1 MLYYAA
7 CLHLEKRGILMRHMR
22 KRIAA
27 LFLSLCLLLT
37 GVVFTPVPAEAAS
50 DDGWVGA
57 WSTSPVEFNLKKM
70 LEMDWIKCDVGL
82 RNLTFRTRIQPTIAG
97 EDVRITLSNEFGTG
111 PLTIDTVSVAKGYER
126 LPQAIKT
133 WTRKGVTFD
142 GKSSVTIPAGETVT
156 SDPVGLSVDALEY
169 LTVSLF
175 LKRTETMKTYG
186 LIGGDTYI
194 MSGNFAKAATT
205 VGVPMEMEAD
215 FGEYSVIPVLT
226 GVEVYAPGASS
237 AVLIGDSTLANDI
250 PILLAERLQS
260 AGITD
265 VGILQQAIKGNRL
278 LDDGAG
284 ILGMAYG
291 EAMVDRFARD
301 ALDQPGVERIFL
313 KVGVNDVVHPNCES
327 LKEEARAVTT
337 EEMIAGYEQLIA
349 QAHERGIEVYLFTRT
364 AWKGYTRN
372 VLGSDDIQWS
382 QEIDQ
387 MRQEI
392 NEWIR
397 SEDNPADGYIDLDFM
412 CADEEATELQDE
424 YTTDGAHFTAQG
436 QQTVVD
442 AIPLAYFE

>member
-1 MLYYAA
+1 M
-7 CLHLEKRGILMRHMR
+7 KKTMR
-22 KRIAA
+22 KLAA
-27 LFLSLCLLLT
+27 VVLGLCLLISGLWIA
-37 GVVFTPVPAEAAS
+37 PVQADAS
-50 DDGWVGA
+50 GGDGWVGA

-70 LEMDWIKCDVGL
+70 LDMEWIQCDFGL

-111 PLTIDTVSVAKGYER
+111 PLTIDTVSVAKGYEK

-133 WTRKGVTFD
+133 WTRKNVTFS
-142 GKSSVTIPAGETVT
+142 GQASVTIPAGETVT
-156 SDPVGLSVDALEY
+156 SDPIGMSVDALEY

-205 VGVPMEMEAD
+205 IGVPMKMEAD
-215 FGEYSVIPVLT
+215 FGEYSVIPALT
-226 GVEVYAPGASS
+226 GVEVYAPEASS
-237 AVLIGDSTLANDI
+237 AVVIGDSTLANDI
-250 PILLAERLQS
+250 PILLAEKLQN
-260 AGITD
+260 AGITN

-291 EAMVDRFARD
+291 EAMVDRFERD
-301 ALDQPGVERIFL
+301 ALNQPGVERIFL

-327 LKEEARAVTT
+327 LKDEARAVTA
-337 EEMIAGYEQLIA
+337 EEMIAGYKQLIQ

-372 VLGSDDIQWS
+372 VLGSDDVQWTP
-382 QEIDQ
+382 EIDQ
-387 MRQEI
+387 MRQDI
-392 NEWIR
+392 NAWIR
-397 SEDNPADGYIDLDFM
+397 SSDNPADGYIDLDFM
-412 CADEEATELQDE
+412 CTDETASELKSE
-424 YTTDGAHFTAQG
+424 YTTDGAHFTALG

-442 AIPLAYFE
+442 AIPLEYFQ

>member
-1 MLYYAA
+1 MQRV
-7 CLHLEKRGILMRHMR
+7 K
-22 KRIAA
+22 KQIAA
-27 LFLSLCLLLT
+27 AILGLCLLVS
-37 GVVFTPVPAEAAS
+37 GIWIVPAQAEAS
-50 DDGWVGA
+50 SGDGWVGA

-70 LEMDWIKCDVGL
+70 LEMEWIDCDFGL
-82 RNLTFRTRIQPTIAG
+82 RNLTFRTRIQPTISG
-97 EDVRITLSNEFGTG
+97 EDVRITLSNVFGTG

-133 WTRKGVTFD
+133 WTRKNVTFN
-142 GKSSVTIPAGETVT
+142 GSSSVTIPAGETVT
-156 SDPVGLSVDALEY
+156 SDPIGMSVDAMEY
-169 LTVSLF
+169 LTISLF
-175 LKRTETMKTYG
+175 MKRTETMKTYG

-194 MSGNFAKAATT
+194 MSGNFAKSASTI
-205 VGVPMEMEAD
+205 GVPMKMEAD
-215 FGEYSVIPVLT
+215 FGEYSVIPALT

-237 AVLIGDSTLANDI
+237 AVVIGDSTLANDI
-250 PILLAERLQS
+250 PLMLAEKLQD

-291 EAMVDRFARD
+291 EAMIDRFERD
-301 ALDQPGVERIFL
+301 ALDQPGVEKIFL

-327 LKEEARAVTT
+327 LKDEARPVTA
-337 EEMIAGYEQLIA
+337 EEMIAGYEQLIS

-372 VLGSDDIQWS
+372 VLGSDDVEWS

-387 MRQEI
+387 MRQDI
-392 NEWIR
+392 NAWIR
-397 SEDNPADGYIDLDFM
+397 SDANPADGYIDLDFM
-412 CADEEATELQDE
+412 CTDESATELKSE
-424 YTTDGAHFTAQG
+424 YTTDGAHFTEQG

-442 AIPLAYFE
+442 AVPLKYFQ

>member
-1 MLYYAA
+1 MQRV
-7 CLHLEKRGILMRHMR
+7 K
-22 KRIAA
+22 KQIAA
-27 LFLSLCLLLT
+27 AILGLCLLVS
-37 GVVFTPVPAEAAS
+37 GIWIVPAQAEAS
-50 DDGWVGA
+50 SGDGWVGA

-70 LEMDWIKCDVGL
+70 LEMEWIDCDFGL
-82 RNLTFRTRIQPTIAG
+82 RNLTFRTRIQPTISG
-97 EDVRITLSNEFGTG
+97 EDVRITLSNVFGTG

-133 WTRKGVTFD
+133 WTRKNVTFN
-142 GKSSVTIPAGETVT
+142 GSSSVTIPAGETVT
-156 SDPVGLSVDALEY
+156 SDPIGMSVDAMEY
-169 LTVSLF
+169 LTISLF
-175 LKRTETMKTYG
+175 MKRTETMKTYG

-194 MSGNFAKAATT
+194 MSGNFAKSASTI
-205 VGVPMEMEAD
+205 GVPMKMEAD
-215 FGEYSVIPVLT
+215 FGEYSVIPALT

-237 AVLIGDSTLANDI
+237 AVVIGDSTLANDI
-250 PILLAERLQS
+250 PLMLAEKLQD

-291 EAMVDRFARD
+291 EAMIDRFERD
-301 ALDQPGVERIFL
+301 ALDQPGVEKIFL

-327 LKEEARAVTT
+327 LKDEARPVTA
-337 EEMIAGYEQLIA
+337 EEMIAGYEQLIS

-372 VLGSDDIQWS
+372 VLGSDDVVWS

-387 MRQEI
+387 MRQDI
-392 NEWIR
+392 NAWIR
-397 SEDNPADGYIDLDFM
+397 SDTNPADGYIDLDFM
-412 CADEEATELQDE
+412 CTDESATELKSE
-424 YTTDGAHFTAQG
+424 YTTDGAHFTEQG

-442 AIPLAYFE
+442 AVPLEYFQ